1 MGMCQAEF
9 KTLRAYGMF
18 WWGKFNSLSWTSC
31 TMWSSIVAAGSA
43 CPCHSITVKHSGGSI
58 MPLSSFFGIY
68 NDSKTGW
75 NRDKDKSS
83 QIQERP
89 RDLSWS
95 KQVVFST
102 WQSSISLGKVSNL
115 VDQQK
120 QISEPHTTPCRETQ
134 VSLSFHMWKFE
145 AAVFY
150 VLCVKHV
157 MFKCDICPRRLCLK
171 HRQKHHQ
178 LILEWTLKTLTI

>member
-58 MPLSSFFGIY
+58 MPLSSFLAFTMTVRLAGTEIKINPAKY
-68 NDSKTGW
+68 KRGHVTW
-75 NRDKDKSS
+75 VEANR
-83 QIQERP
+83 
-89 RDLSWS
+89 LF
-95 KQVVFST
+95 FST

-120 QISEPHTTPCRETQ
+120 EISEPHTTPCRETQ